1 MRVSAEGIKIV
12 TPAQSK
18 WTKKGSELLPK
29 EKEITQHNE
38 ELVRTS
44 DEEHAA
50 LNKPR
55 RALRRC

>member
-1 MRVSAEGIKIV
+1 M